1 MRNFYINYL
10 KLFTIFLMVMGCF
23 VTQAATRTWVGSPAG
38 GVWTTA
44 ANWNGGGTAPAVGD
58 DIVFNLTAGCTITA
72 VPAMSINSLTAEG
85 AFKLTLTGGV
95 LMVSNGIT
103 IANALDITSGT
114 TLVIGNGSS
123 IATTGLVTILSGGA
137 LNLNGQNCNFAGGL
151 NIRGTGIGTTGAIIN
166 SSGTASSISN
176 NTAMSADS
184 SIGTSSGDITIS
196 GVISGGSALTKLGTG
211 KLILSGANSYT
222 GATTISAG
230 VLNIQNT
237 LATGTSAG
245 GVSITSGTALEMQGN
260 ISVVSE
266 TITINGTGIGGAGAL
281 RNISG
286 SNSWSGTITQGSA
299 SRINSDAGTLTLAAI
314 SGLFGLTIGGAGN
327 TTVSGII
334 GTGNNS
340 LTKDGA
346 GTLTLSGANTYTG
359 ATTITA
365 GTLQLGA
372 ADRLAGTQI
381 ILNGGTFSTG
391 VTTGFSDAIPSTLR
405 LTDNSILNFGTGNH
419 TLIFNASNLVAWTGA
434 KTLTINGWSGTIGA
448 SGTAGK
454 LVVGTD
460 SSGLTAIQLS
470 QIIFSV
476 SGESYSA
483 KMLSNGEVV
492 PDVKCSSLAPTA
504 QPTQLYF
511 TSINKTVVEGA
522 FIGTTPLAN
531 YLIVR
536 TTSPTAVSNPV
547 NGTTY
552 TVGASALGGTIVA
565 NSSSTSFLNTGLT
578 ANTTYIYTVFS
589 YYKTCGTGSP
599 NYNTSSPLSASVITL
614 SFTKLYLN
622 DNSQSG
628 DVYCTAIGSNSNNGL
643 SPNAPKLTL
652 KAVYDLAVAGDII
665 YVDTGSYS
673 GGDNENRLTDAI
685 NKAGL
690 QIIGAGEDLTIF
702 EGPGGPT
709 TIRWLTISGN
719 NIKFSRMTV
728 TKFTGGD
735 GIAIQITSGTGIEL
749 SNMLIYGNV
758 GSTGQGAVLITGNS
772 TSVTI
777 NKVSS
782 HCNRIASSNYGGGY
796 KINGSTV
803 VFNECTIASNVYSQA
818 QGGGI
823 KIEGNTAN
831 VTINKTIF
839 EDNEASGGGG
849 MSIWNGTVNI
859 NNSCF
864 TNNRSSSLSAAPGGG
879 AVLIRATGNGLTTT
893 VNFNNCIFEGNSTNE
908 FQSNGGAVIIT
919 NTNSSP
925 NCNVNFTTCSF
936 NNNSANVKGEDVY
949 FDYTGTFTGTYNIV
963 FKNTTFET
971 KYSGTQVNLYNEDI
985 AAAQIKFEALA
996 GAGGN
1001 GDIVADGSGVAIS
1014 KPEFSSGIAAPA
1026 YTETSSALPVG
1037 LPVTFCEDR
1046 FIGTC
1051 GGGFKLFC
1059 TKDPVTGASDS
1070 ALRTNIGFSTLSTI
1084 QSESWPHNIPNG
1096 LLVMESK
1103 NKGFVLTRMSD
1114 TERNNIPTPIEG
1126 MLIYN
1131 TTVHCLQIFNGVT
1144 WRCMV
1149 ETCVD

>member
-1 MRNFYINYL
+1 MRNFYINNL

-23 VTQAATRTWVGSPAG
+23 VTQAATRTWVGPPAG

-419 TLIFNASNLVAWTGA
+419 TLTFNASNGIGWTSA

-460 SSGLTAIQLS
+460 SSGLTATQLS

-536 TTSPTAVSNPV
+536 TTSPTAASNPV

-673 GGDNENRLTDAI
+673 GGNNENRLTDAI

-702 EGPGGPT
+702 TRGSGT
-709 TIRWLTISGN
+709 NRWLKIAADNVKIS
-719 NIKFSRMTV
+719 KLTV
-728 TKFTGGD
+728 TDFTGLSGDND

-749 SNMLIYGNV
+749 NNLLFYGNI
-758 GSTGQGAVLITGNS
+758 GGGGQGTVFITGNS
-772 TSVTI
+772 TSVTV
-777 NKVSS
+777 NSVSS
-782 HCNRIASSNYGGGY
+782 HCNRVLSANYGGGY

-803 VFNECTIASNVYSQA
+803 VFNDCTIANNIVSSFN
-818 QGGGI
+818 GGGFRV
-823 KIEGNTAN
+823 EGITAN
-831 VTINKTIF
+831 VTINRSQIL
-839 EDNEASGGGG
+839 DNSSQAGGG
-849 MSIWNGTVNI
+849 MSIASGTVTI

-864 TNNRSSSLSAAPGGG
+864 NGNIASGNSNILGGG
-879 AVLIRATGNGLTTT
+879 AMYIQPSGNTT
-893 VNFNNCIFEGNSTNE
+893 VNISNTTFTNNSATNADAD
-908 FQSNGGAVIIT
+908 GGAIT
-919 NTNSSP
+919 IKNTSGANITI
-925 NCNVNFTTCSF
+925 NFTTCSF
-936 NNNSANVKGEDVY
+936 ESNSCADKGEDIY
-949 FDYTGTFTGTYNIV
+949 FDQTFSPTYNIT
-963 FKNTTFET
+963 FKNNTFKT
-971 KYSGTQVNLYNEDI
+971 VYSGTQVNMYNQGI

-1059 TKDPVTGASDS
+1059 TKNPVTGASDS
-1070 ALRTNIGFSTLSTI
+1070 ALKTNIGFSTLSTI

-1114 TERNNIPTPIEG
+1114 TERNSIPTPIEG